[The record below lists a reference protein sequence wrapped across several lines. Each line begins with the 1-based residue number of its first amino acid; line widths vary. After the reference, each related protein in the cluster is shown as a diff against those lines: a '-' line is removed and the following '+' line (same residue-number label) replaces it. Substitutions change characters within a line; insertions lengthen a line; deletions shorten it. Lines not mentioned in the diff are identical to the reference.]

1 MKDKNHILN
10 KETHTLHKQVLV
22 EDPWR
27 WYEKDIIDVSMW
39 ILPDNKTVRIMFS
52 SIDDTAVCCDFSE
65 WSADSNWKWMKQWRW
80 DTIPEI
86 VSTECLING
95 ISETQYAP
103 KSDVTREQMAVIFH
117 RFYTML
123 NK

>member
-1 MKDKNHILN
+1 MKDKNHVLN
-10 KETHTLHKQVLV
+10 KETHILHKQVLV

-86 VSTECLING
+86 VSTEWMFEHG
-95 ISETQYAP
+95 
-103 KSDVTREQMAVIFH
+103 
-117 RFYTML
+117 FYPY
-123 NK
+123 